1 MGLLSIPGNIKQLY
15 LPFVLDPNNNTL
27 NKYASDSKS
36 IDQNARA
43 QFFSFKPRAKVI
55 NDKAGLLNICPSSL
69 RDANFGKF
77 LQEDISFKTLFNGKE
92 SITIDPMLNSIP
104 GIQIREYLPDT
115 RLDQL
120 FNPFSD
126 VISAVLKQLT
136 NIAGAADDIMGL
148 AKWVVDG
155 GLKNFL
161 SDETQVQKL
170 KDTLEYIM
178 DWLIC
183 NQTSNN
189 RNLVQKDINTP
200 RFSFKYGNQ
209 LGSYNLD
216 KRFIEKVFT
225 LPYMIYYKLQSSVT
239 TNIYELPM
247 KIDTA
252 FDVHGKEGWGGSS
265 IGFENTFLTKVPV
278 LNKIVK
284 HLLGNVRI
292 NYMNWWDAESGSK
305 TEEPE
310 ITIKFSLFN
319 DTAESAR
326 MNFIFINTIVPN
338 NMWIQYGLF
347 QHSSHIYD
355 IKIDG
360 HKRLFACAGNVKV
373 SYKGVLRS
381 PTALWIDNLVQKYG
395 TKSINNNKFKEN
407 IKNNDLIKIPDIY
420 EVELQFK
427 SMLPQNFNT
436 YLYQF
441 SQNARIDIEYKKKSV
456 YEDSS
461 MTNFMKDMKSGLS
474 ADVKDYIENYNK
486 PTATNTQKADTN
498 KNDTNKNDTNI
509 KEQARAE
516 YTQNREEMHQ
526 KMKAAKTSAEKRE
539 ISRQSALRRKELR
552 RQRMQQN
559 GK

>member
-1 MGLLSIPGNIKQLY
+1 MGLLSISGNIKQLY
-15 LPFVLDPNNNTL
+15 LPFVLDPNENTL

-36 IDQNARA
+36 IDKNARA

-77 LQEDISFKTLFNGKE
+77 LEEDISFKTLFNGKE

-189 RNLVQKDINTP
+189 RNLVQKDIDTP

-216 KRFIEKVFT
+216 KLFIEKVFT

-319 DTAESAR
+319 DTAESAM

-395 TKSINNNKFKEN
+395 TKSIDNDKFREN

-474 ADVKDYIENYNK
+474 EDVKDYIENYNK
-486 PTATNTQKADTN
+486 PTATNTQKA
-498 KNDTNKNDTNI
+498 DTNKNDTNI

-539 ISRQSALRRKELR
+539 ISRQSALQRKELR

>member
-1 MGLLSIPGNIKQLY
+1 MGLLSISGNIKQLY
-15 LPFVLDPNNNTL
+15 LPFVLDPNENTL

-36 IDQNARA
+36 IDKNARA

-77 LQEDISFKTLFNGKE
+77 LEEDISFKTLFNGKE

-216 KRFIEKVFT
+216 KLFIEKVFT

-319 DTAESAR
+319 DTAESAM

-395 TKSINNNKFKEN
+395 TKSIDNDKFREN

-474 ADVKDYIENYNK
+474 EDVKDYIENYNK
-486 PTATNTQKADTN
+486 PTATNTQKA
-498 KNDTNKNDTNI
+498 DTNKNDTNI

-526 KMKAAKTSAEKRE
+526 KMKAAKTSAETRE
-539 ISRQSALRRKELR
+539 ISRQSALQRKELR